1 LLNPSLNAA
10 GKALPVDLEEAEE
23 GERLMVAD
31 IMSHIQVLP
40 QNLVFLLCF
49 FFLRTCFDCDLPY
62 FRGEKKT
69 LDWLQQ

>member
-49 FFLRTCFDCDLPY
+49 FFPENML
-62 FRGEKKT
+62 
-69 LDWLQQ
+69 